1 MQEAFAFLLACMRPD
16 RIHELASF
24 RKFCRTLTWVRF
36 KRILPNVLQWDDDKS
51 QRNLL
56 ERGFGFDHAA
66 AIFLGPTLEAQDNR
80 RDYGEVRVQ
89 AIGRAGDDILSVV
102 YSDRGE
108 ARRIISARL
117 TNKME
122 RKLWQS
128 FIEIGR

>member
-1 MQEAFAFLLACMRPD
+1 LFE
-16 RIHELASF
+16 
-24 RKFCRTLTWVRF
+24 
-36 KRILPNVLQWDDDKS
+36 WDDTKS

-66 AIFLGPTLEAQDNR
+66 AIFIWPTLEAQDNR

-102 YSDRGE
+102 YSDRDE
-108 ARRIISARL
+108 VRRIISARL
-117 TNKME
+117 TNKKE

-128 FIEIGR
+128 FIEHWSKSAE

>member
-1 MQEAFAFLLACMRPD
+1 MLFE
-16 RIHELASF
+16 
-24 RKFCRTLTWVRF
+24 
-36 KRILPNVLQWDDDKS
+36 WDDTKS

-66 AIFLGPTLEAQDNR
+66 AIFLGPTLEARDDR

-89 AIGRAGDDILSVV
+89 AIGRSGDDFLSVI
-102 YSDRGE
+102 YADRNE

-117 TNKME
+117 ANKKE

-128 FIEIGR
+128 FIEHWNRSAE

>member
-1 MQEAFAFLLACMRPD
+1 MLFE
-16 RIHELASF
+16 
-24 RKFCRTLTWVRF
+24 
-36 KRILPNVLQWDDDKS
+36 WDYAKS

-66 AIFLGPTLEAQDNR
+66 AIFLGPTLEVQDNR

-102 YSDRGE
+102 YSDRRE
-108 ARRIISARL
+108 VRRIISARL
-117 TNKME
+117 TNKKE

-128 FIEIGR
+128 FIERWSNSVE

>member
-1 MQEAFAFLLACMRPD
+1 MFFE
-16 RIHELASF
+16 
-24 RKFCRTLTWVRF
+24 
-36 KRILPNVLQWDDDKS
+36 WDDAKS

-66 AIFLGPTLEAQDNR
+66 AIFIGPTLEAQDNR

-89 AIGRAGDDILSVV
+89 AIGSAGDDILSVV

-108 ARRIISARL
+108 VRRIISARL
-117 TNKME
+117 TNKKE

-128 FIEIGR
+128 FIEHWSKSAEGSRRLTARESIRRRTRKFVATWSRTGKAMQATS

>member
-1 MQEAFAFLLACMRPD
+1 MLFE
-16 RIHELASF
+16 
-24 RKFCRTLTWVRF
+24 
-36 KRILPNVLQWDDDKS
+36 WDDAKS

-66 AIFLGPTLEAQDNR
+66 AIFLGLTLEVQDNR

-89 AIGRAGDDILSVV
+89 AIGRAGDDILSVI

-108 ARRIISARL
+108 IRRIISARL
-117 TNKME
+117 TDRKE

-128 FIEIGR
+128 FIEHWNKSAE